1 MKRLVF
7 VSAVLIALGI
17 FSEPAAAQSYD
28 PYSRPTVSPYLNL
41 LQTNRFG
48 ITNYQTLVRPMIEQ
62 RQSNIQQQANIQQL
76 QQQFQAS
83 SFATGRADAV
93 GGMRNTGHPTRH
105 FNYLHYYQ
113 QLNFMNQRYAR

>member
-1 MKRLVF
+1 MKRAFLACCV
-7 VSAVLIALGI
+7 VATWLAAGEKASA
-17 FSEPAAAQSYD
+17 QYD
-28 PYSRPTVSPYLNL
+28 PYNRPTVSPYLNL

-48 ITNYQTLVRPMIEQ
+48 VTNYQSLVRPMIEQ
-62 RQSNIQQQANIQQL
+62 QQLNVQQQTNISAL

-83 SFATGRADAV
+83 SMATGRADAL

-113 QLNFMNQRYAR
+113 QLNVLNQRFAR